1 MHSFKLIAVGNLAR
15 SPEVSEKGDTTYTKF
30 CLIGNDYAGKDAEGN
45 PKDVATS
52 LYFVAFNGTGE
63 VIARNA
69 RKGDQLI
76 VEAHIRSNNW
86 TDEQNEKHY
95 DYSYIVDSFKFGAK
109 GPLSR
114 DERAQRRDSED

>member
-15 SPEVSEKGDTTYTKF
+15 SPQVSAKGDTSYTNF
-30 CLIGNDYAGKDAEGN
+30 CLIGNDYAGKDGEGN
-45 PKDVATS
+45 PKEVVTS
-52 LYFVAFNGTGE
+52 LYFVAFNGIGE
-63 VIARNA
+63 AIARNA

-86 TDEQNEKHY
+86 TDGQNEKHY

-114 DERAQRRDSED
+114 DEQAQRRDADD